1 MALIASLVGIIT
13 ACGSQKKYSI
23 NEDNYQITLSGD
35 CVGNISRTD
44 NGDMISSVE
53 MCMEILWGCNIIINK
68 TEYKFSENGY
78 DVYYVEAISQ
88 PSAAMSEQGE
98 KDQLLKLYISMNKG
112 KMAYSYMLDDYNY
125 TEDFEQSIKDF
136 LSKK

>member
-35 CVGNISRTD
+35 CVGCVDRTD
-44 NGDMISSVE
+44 NSDYSSSVE
-53 MCMEILWGCNIIINK
+53 LCMNAFWGCGLIINK
-68 TEYKFSENGY
+68 TEYKFTENGY

-136 LSKK
+136 LSGK

>member
-1 MALIASLVGIIT
+1 MALIASIVVIVT
-13 ACGSQKKYSI
+13 ACSSQKKYSI

-44 NGDMISSVE
+44 DGGSISSVE
-53 MCMEILWGCNIIINK
+53 MCMKMFWGCGVIINK

-98 KDQLLKLYISMNKG
+98 KDQLLKMYISMNKG
-112 KMAYSYMLDDYNY
+112 KMAYSYKLDDYNY